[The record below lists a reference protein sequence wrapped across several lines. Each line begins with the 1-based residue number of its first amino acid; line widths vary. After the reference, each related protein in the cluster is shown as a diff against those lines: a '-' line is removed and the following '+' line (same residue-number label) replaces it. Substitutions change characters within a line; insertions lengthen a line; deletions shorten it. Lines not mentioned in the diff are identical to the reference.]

1 MSPFPE
7 YVDVAP
13 AESALVSASDDEKPD
28 GGRPLD
34 RQAGVHY
41 AHGYHSGRTVPRL
54 VFQNVATGGLVDMPS
69 VPTWVRNVAAAS
81 SKGPGPAVLVLELG
95 EAKFEA
101 EVLLDM
107 LTSLAR
113 EIRAGR
119 FGEVVLVVATTQE
132 SVARIA
138 QMVAET
144 ENLPMYVTS
153 SSAHVAE
160 ARPAGRLTPTEK
172 SSLTT
177 LDQLGGR
184 VTSSQFASATS
195 LELTAA
201 GNRLS
206 NLARRGYVFRLA
218 RSRRE
223 GDEYVS
229 LATFRDS
236 PDAGQEGD
244 ASR

>member
-1 MSPFPE
+1 MSTFPE
-7 YVDVAP
+7 QVDVAP
-13 AESALVSASDDEKPD
+13 AISVPVNAPDTEKPD
-28 GGRPLD
+28 RGRSLD
-34 RQAGVHY
+34 RQTGVPS
-41 AHGYHSGRTVPRL
+41 AHGYHSGQTVPRL
-54 VFQNVATGGLVDMPS
+54 VFQNVATGGVVVSPS
-69 VPTWVRNVAAAS
+69 VPTWVRNVAAEKA
-81 SKGPGPAVLVLELG
+81 KGHEPAVLVLELG

-101 EVLLDM
+101 EVLLEM

-119 FGEVVLVVATTQE
+119 FGEVLLVVATTQE
-132 SVARIA
+132 SVARIT

-144 ENLPMYVTS
+144 ENLPMYVAS

-172 SSLTT
+172 NSLTT

-184 VTSSQFASATS
+184 VTSSQFALATS

-229 LATFRDS
+229 LATFRNS
-236 PDAGQEGD
+236 PGVGPKGD

>member
-1 MSPFPE
+1 
-7 YVDVAP
+7 VDTA
-13 AESALVSASDDEKPD
+13 
-28 GGRPLD
+28 
-34 RQAGVHY
+34 
-41 AHGYHSGRTVPRL
+41 
-54 VFQNVATGGLVDMPS
+54 S
-69 VPTWVRNVAAAS
+69 VPMWVRTMWVRNLAES
-81 SKGPGPAVLVLELG
+81 GSNDPEPAVLVLELG

-101 EVLLDM
+101 EVLLEM
-107 LTSLAR
+107 LTPLAR

-119 FGEVVLVVATTQE
+119 FGDVVLVVATTQE
-132 SVARIA
+132 SVGRIA

-153 SSAHVAE
+153 SSEHVAD

-172 SSLTT
+172 NSLVTV
-177 LDQLGGR
+177 DQLGGR
-184 VTSSQFASATS
+184 VTANQFASATS

-229 LATFRDS
+229 LATFRDT
-236 PDAGQEGD
+236 PDAGPERDGG
-244 ASR
+244 R